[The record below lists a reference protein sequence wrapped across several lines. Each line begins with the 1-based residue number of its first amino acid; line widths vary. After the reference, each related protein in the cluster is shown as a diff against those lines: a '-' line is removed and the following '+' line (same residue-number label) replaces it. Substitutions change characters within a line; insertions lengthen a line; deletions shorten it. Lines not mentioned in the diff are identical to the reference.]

1 MKFLRKSLHVRH
13 PPIPNHSDHR
23 SRLTAQTSSFSSVG
37 CVGPGASLN
46 MCSHT
51 PKLLI
56 SHILYIYI
64 YIVYITNMFF
74 FRSGHG
80 GGWVFTIYRRSYV
93 LSYLEST
100 LWMRSIYCSQF
111 MDAMGTK
118 KNLRVFFGSDL
129 ERNIQHLL
137 NRSQT
142 IRTCKTT
149 TSSSPKGSNV
159 PRGPPLARRR
169 MVPASC
175 CVGLGVMIP
184 HPRQGMSRPI
194 NH

>member
-13 PPIPNHSDHR
+13 PPIPDHSDHC

-37 CVGPGASLN
+37 CVGPGASVN

-51 PKLLI
+51 PKLPI
-56 SHILYIYI
+56 SHILYTYYI
-64 YIVYITNMFF
+64 YKVYTLYTIHFF
-74 FRSGHG
+74 HSEVVTVG
-80 GGWVFTIYRRSYV
+80 GGVFTIYRRSYA

-100 LWMRSIYCSQF
+100 LWMRSIDCSQF

-118 KNLRVFFGSDL
+118 NKSQSLFRIG
-129 ERNIQHLL
+129 
-137 NRSQT
+137 SQT

-159 PRGPPLARRR
+159 PRGPPLARTR

-175 CVGLGVMIP
+175 CAGLGVMIP

>member
-64 YIVYITNMFF
+64 YSIYYKYVF

-118 KNLRVFFGSDL
+118 KKSQSLFRIGSWTKHPTL
-129 ERNIQHLL
+129 TKPIPNH
-137 NRSQT
+137 
-142 IRTCKTT
+142 
-149 TSSSPKGSNV
+149 SN
-159 PRGPPLARRR
+159 
-169 MVPASC
+169 M
-175 CVGLGVMIP
+175 
-184 HPRQGMSRPI
+184 Q
-194 NH
+194 NHHVLQPQR